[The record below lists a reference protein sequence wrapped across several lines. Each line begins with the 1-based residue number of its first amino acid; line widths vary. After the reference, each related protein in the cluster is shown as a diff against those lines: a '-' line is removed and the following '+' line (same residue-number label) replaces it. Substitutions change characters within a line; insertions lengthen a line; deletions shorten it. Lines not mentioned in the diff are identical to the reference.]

1 VAITAPRPTAVTNP
15 KINIAREI
23 VSRSVMAMFS
33 GPGKNPGERNSCYLA

>member
-1 VAITAPRPTAVTNP
+1 VTNP

-33 GPGKNPGERNSCYLA
+33 GRGKNRAQEITAI

>member
-1 VAITAPRPTAVTNP
+1 VTNP

-33 GPGKNPGERNSCYLA
+33 GQYGKIPAPEITAI

>member
-1 VAITAPRPTAVTNP
+1 VRAVTNP

-33 GPGKNPGERNSCYLA
+33 GHGKKSQPAK